1 VRCPR
6 SQAGKACS
14 KRPVLWFLEQCYQS
28 KEQNPALSPI
38 RSLAGQAYC
47 HKGRQQDLCFLEYS
61 D

>member
-1 VRCPR
+1 M
-6 SQAGKACS
+6 
-14 KRPVLWFLEQCYQS
+14 KRPVLWFLEQCYPS
-28 KEQNPALSPI
+28 KEQHPALSPI